1 MINSHLFFVS
11 SMHLNVYFCTVALS
25 RQLQGV
31 CNPLAH
37 EPLNRI
43 WNHPA
48 SLITVIWKFTTFIK
62 VYMILYRN
70 YKIFTVGL
78 LFSSMARSL
87 NDDNFHRPVLK
98 PCECTFIYLKRDF
111 ACCIRKSCAFWKF
124 HMGTRVSTRQLRL
137 FCSNGLDEHEVAAI
151 LGR

>member
-1 MINSHLFFVS
+1 
-11 SMHLNVYFCTVALS
+11 MHLNVYFCTVALS

-111 ACCIRKSCAFWKF
+111 AWVVFVNLARSGSFIWEHVSQLDNYVCFAAMASTSMKSLPSWEGKF
-124 HMGTRVSTRQLRL
+124 STQ
-137 FCSNGLDEHEVAAI
+137 
-151 LGR
+151 